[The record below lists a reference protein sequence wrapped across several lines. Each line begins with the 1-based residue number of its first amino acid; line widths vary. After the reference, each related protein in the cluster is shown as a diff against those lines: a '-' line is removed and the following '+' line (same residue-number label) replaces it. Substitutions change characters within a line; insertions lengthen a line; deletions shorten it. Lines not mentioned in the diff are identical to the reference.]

1 MVMGDNIKTWINSSP
16 SELTMKTR
24 DKVLSSPF
32 NVKMESNWVNELIF
46 NAKDELNS

>member
-32 NVKMESNWVNELIF
+32 IVKMESNWVNELIF